1 MRITIDVSPAV
12 HHHAGLGTYSHE
24 LFKALLN
31 VDGKNHYCALYHSSQ
46 AQVHLEPPLDRVP
59 SFRVPFGAKPWRMS
73 VLMAYYANLTM
84 DRWLPP
90 SDILHGTDHLLPPM
104 RASRTVFTIHD
115 LIFRFFP
122 EYHLPLNRWFLTL
135 MLPKFMQRADA
146 IIAISEN
153 TRRDVMRL
161 MQIPSDK
168 IKVIP
173 EGVNPAFHP
182 IDGQD
187 ELERVRNKYHL
198 PARFMLFFSTI
209 EPRKNLTTLFEAY
222 AALLKRNSEL
232 IPLVVAGRKG
242 WLYQPILERIRE
254 LGIESRV
261 YLTDWIDQPDV
272 PLLFNLAEVLI
283 FPSLYE
289 GFGLPPLEAM
299 ASGTPLICSNASSLP
314 EVVGDAGILFD
325 PRDVGALTQAITR
338 VLADETLRADLQQ
351 RGLEQARKFSWERT
365 ARETLA
371 VYEDLTRDHS

>member
-12 HHHAGLGTYSHE
+12 HRHAGLGTYSQE
-24 LFKALLN
+24 LFQALLKL
-31 VDGKNHYCALYHSSQ
+31 DGKNQYSALYHSSHQ
-46 AQVHLEPPLDRVP
+46 QVQLQPPLDRVP
-59 SFRVPFGAKPWRMS
+59 TFRVPFGAKPWRMS
-73 VLMAYYANLTM
+73 VLLAYYANMTM

-90 SDILHGTDHLLPPM
+90 SDIFHATDHLLPPL
-104 RASRTVFTIHD
+104 RTSRTVFTIHD
-115 LIFRFFP
+115 LIYRFFP
-122 EYHLPLNRWFLTL
+122 EFHLPLNRWFLTL

-146 IIAISEN
+146 IIAVSEN

-161 MQIPSDK
+161 MQIAPEK

-173 EGVNPAFHP
+173 EGVNRAFHP
-182 IDGQD
+182 IDDKD
-187 ELERVRNKYHL
+187 ELERIRSKYRL

-209 EPRKNLTTLFEAY
+209 EPRKNLTTLLEAY
-222 AALLKRNSEL
+222 AALLKSNSEL

-242 WLYQPILERIRE
+242 WLYQPILERIAK
-254 LGIESRV
+254 LGIKSHV
-261 YLTDWIDQPDV
+261 QLTDWVDQPDA
-272 PLLFNLAEVLI
+272 PALFNLAEVFV

-325 PRDVGALTQAITR
+325 PRDLGALTHAMAR
-338 VLADETLRADLQQ
+338 VLGDEALRADLRQH
-351 RGLEQARKFSWERT
+351 GLQQARKFSWERT

-371 VYEDLTRDHS
+371 VYEDITRDHS